1 MSTTPL
7 KETPRIPLWVRGDTD
22 ALFGLGTNT
31 LLNLLVMTGLLL
43 FVVELPR
50 DLVFGRILP
59 AVGVMLAL
67 TNFAFAY
74 FAKRLA
80 DREGRTDVTAL
91 PSGPSVPHMFIVVL
105 LIMLPTK
112 IATGDPVAAW
122 RVGLAWMV
130 IEGLV
135 LYVGA
140 FIAPF
145 VRRWLPRAAMLG
157 TLAGVSIAYIMMQPF
172 HRSFIELPVVGLLSF
187 AIIFGAFYGKVR
199 FPGNTPAAL
208 LAVVVGTVL
217 AWLMGVMDGGEFVSS
232 FDQFSFQI
240 PGLAIT
246 DLFVGMSDFA
256 PLLATAIPF
265 GIYDVVEAMDNVESA
280 EAAGDSYSIRAV
292 LLTAGTASLLGTAI
306 GSPFANAVYIG
317 HPGWKAV
324 GGRIGYAIG
333 NGVLILLLTFTG
345 MLSVLLAAVPAAAIL
360 PILVYIG
367 ALIGAQAFQ
376 DVPRRHAPAV
386 IVAIVPH
393 FAAWGAGLVSG
404 GLAAASVAVGSVPT
418 EALIANG
425 VYYDQL
431 VVFGAGAIVTGLVLG
446 AIVVSFIDR
455 RFRVGAIVAAVG
467 SFLTFTGFMHS
478 EELGIGRSPELALG
492 YLVLAAACL
501 LFDRLPST
509 DDEPDH
515 RPGTARPVTQEATPT

>member
-1 MSTTPL
+1 MSTTPP
-7 KETPRIPLWVRGDTD
+7 KDRTRVPLWVRGDTD

-43 FVVELPR
+43 FVIELPR

-59 AVGVMLAL
+59 AVGVMLAV

-74 FAKRLA
+74 FAKRLGE
-80 DREGRTDVTAL
+80 REGRTDVTAL

-112 IATGDPVAAW
+112 IATGDPVSAW

-140 FIAPF
+140 FVAPF
-145 VRRWLPRAAMLG
+145 VRRWMPRAAMLG
-157 TLAGVSIAYIMMQPF
+157 TLAGVSIAFIMMQPF
-172 HRSFIELPVVGLLSF
+172 HRAFVELPVVGLLSF

-199 FPGNTPAAL
+199 FPGNAPAAL
-208 LAVVVGTVL
+208 LAVAVGTVL
-217 AWLMGVMDGGEFVSS
+217 AWLIGAMNATELANS
-232 FDQFSFQI
+232 FDQFAVQL
-240 PGLAIT
+240 PTLAVT
-246 DLFVGMSDFA
+246 DLFAGMADFA
-256 PLLATAIPF
+256 PLLATAIPY

-292 LLTAGTASLLGTAI
+292 LLMEGTASLLGTAI

-324 GGRIGYAIG
+324 GGRVGYAIG
-333 NGVLILLLTFTG
+333 NGVLVLVLTLTG
-345 MLSVLLAAVPAAAIL
+345 TLSVLLAGIPAAAIL

-376 DVPRRHAPAV
+376 EVPRRHAPAV

-404 GLAAASVAVGSVPT
+404 GLLAAAVQVESVP
-418 EALIANG
+418 ADSLIANG

-431 VVFGAGAIVTGLVLG
+431 VVFGSGAIVTGLVLG

-455 RFRVGAIVAAVG
+455 RFKGGAAVAAVG
-467 SFLTFTGFMHS
+467 AALTFTGFMHS
-478 EELGIGRSPELALG
+478 EELGIGRSPELALA

-501 LFDRLPST
+501 WFDRLPST
-509 DDEPDH
+509 DDPDQ
-515 RPGTARPVTQEATPT
+515 RPGTSRPVTQEVTPA